1 MDAAA
6 RKGSLQDLRKLIKQE
21 QKFFLDILQAQASLT
36 DTQKAIYRHE
46 TVLERRL
53 RISSELFQKF
63 NGVVQTGP
71 FKGLKLNPVPAWGTT
86 DLPAMLLGCYEPEV
100 LKAMFSKP
108 TADLSVFVNLG
119 TADGYYVSGGL
130 YSQRFRSA
138 YGFETTLAGREAT
151 ERAAA
156 LNGVRDRLNI
166 SGTAD
171 SKFFE
176 QLHDVRMSDV
186 FLLCDIEG
194 GEFEVFDEHCLKS
207 LRGATIIIEIH
218 NWTIDFWSKYE
229 KLLVNAS
236 KFFSI
241 TTLSRVSSTLPKV
254 RGLQAMHD
262 DNRALMLS
270 EGRPNIMRYLKLS
283 SAK

>member
-1 MDAAA
+1 MNKKI
-6 RKGSLQDLRKLIKQE
+6 KGLLNRE
-21 QKFFLDILQAQASLT
+21 QKFFLDILQAQELLT
-36 DTQKAIYRHE
+36 AAQKEIYRNE

-63 NGVVQTGP
+63 NGMVQAGP

-100 LKAMFSKP
+100 LRTIFSKP
-108 TADLSVFVNLG
+108 TADLSAFVNLG
-119 TADGYYVSGGL
+119 AADGYYVSGGL

-138 YGFETTLAGREAT
+138 YGFEATLAGREAT
-151 ERAAA
+151 EKAAA

-166 SGTAD
+166 YGTAD
-171 SKFFE
+171 SRFFE
-176 QLHDVRMSDV
+176 QLHDIRMSEV

-207 LRGATIIIEIH
+207 LRGSTIVIEIH
-218 NWTIDFWSKYE
+218 NWVVDFWSKYE
-229 KLLVNAS
+229 NLLVNAS

-241 TTLSRVSSTLPKV
+241 ATLSRISSTLPKV
-254 RGLQAMHD
+254 TGLQAMHD
-262 DNRALMLS
+262 DNRTLMLS
-270 EGRPNIMRYLKLS
+270 EGRPNIMRYLKLT
-283 SAK
+283 SAR

>member
-1 MDAAA
+1 MNKDI
-6 RKGSLQDLRKLIKQE
+6 RGLLSREK
-21 QKFFLDILQAQASLT
+21 KFFLDILQAQETLT
-36 DTQKAIYRHE
+36 AKQREIYRHE

-53 RISSELFQKF
+53 RVSAELFQQF
-63 NGVVQTGP
+63 NGVVQAGP
-71 FKGLKLNPVPAWGTT
+71 FKGLKLNPVPARGTT

-100 LKAMFSKP
+100 LKTIFSKP
-108 TADLSVFVNLG
+108 TANLSVFVNLG

-130 YSQRFRSA
+130 YSQRFRQA
-138 YGFETTLAGREAT
+138 YGFEATLAGREAT
-151 ERAAA
+151 EKAAT

-171 SKFFE
+171 PRFFE
-176 QLHDVRMSDV
+176 QLHDVKMSDV

-207 LRGATIIIEIH
+207 LRGATIVIEIH
-218 NWTIDFWSKYE
+218 NWVVDFWSKYE
-229 KLLVNAS
+229 NILVNAS
-236 KFFSI
+236 KFFST
-241 TTLSRVSSTLPKV
+241 TTLSRISSTLPTL
-254 RGLQAMHD
+254 RGLQAIHD

-270 EGRPNIMRYLKLS
+270 EGRPNIMRYLKLT

>member
-1 MDAAA
+1 MI
-6 RKGSLQDLRKLIKQE
+6 GNLRRLLNRE
-21 QKFFLDILQAQASLT
+21 REFFLSILQAQESLT
-36 DTQKAIYRHE
+36 ATQKEIYRHE

-63 NGVVQTGP
+63 NGVVQAGP
-71 FKGLKLNPVPAWGTT
+71 FKGLKLNSSPAWSAT

-100 LKAMFSKP
+100 LKTIFSKP
-108 TADLSVFVNLG
+108 TANLSVLVNLG

-130 YSQRFRSA
+130 HSQRFRSA
-138 YGFETTLAGREAT
+138 YGFEATPAGRDAT
-151 ERAAA
+151 ERTAA
-156 LNGVRDRLNI
+156 LNGVLDRLTI
-166 SGTAD
+166 SGAAD
-171 SKFFE
+171 SRFFE
-176 QLHDVRMSDV
+176 HLDGVRASDI

-194 GEFEVFDEHCLKS
+194 GEFNVFDDLCLKS
-207 LRGATIIIEIH
+207 LKGATVVIEIH
-218 NWTIDFWSKYE
+218 NWIVDFWPKYE
-229 KLLVNAS
+229 NLLVNAS

-270 EGRPNIMRYLKLS
+270 EGRPNIMRYLKLTD
-283 SAK
+283 AK